1 MTRHAIL
8 TAFTLAA
15 LCLCSAAQAA
25 EPPALVYHCTLD
37 SGQAI
42 TQPEVGAAGQVVRGG
57 FVFVPAVDGANGL
70 TAGGANA
77 TPRTMGGC
85 FKIPAPDVLGVE
97 GTLSFWLKLREHFAL
112 GVPAMPVLL
121 DSVTADGKPASA
133 LRANFDLRALG
144 RTLGFT
150 IGNTRLGAD
159 IAHWRA
165 GDVHHVALTWSKAR
179 GEASLYVDNVLMAR
193 APFKVMTEA
202 AFVGVNSRLDMPG
215 HQPNYAAAIAD
226 LRIWDGA
233 MADFSAT
240 VPPVLTAATEQRYSV
255 QRLEA
260 DRDAGLMGVAWRVEG
275 DAASRVQLVPVG
287 RNALAIQADGVEP
300 KRGIVLRPAQP
311 LPLAETAKWAWI
323 WAHGHTLREI
333 ELELLVR
340 GVDGK
345 ERRMPVNIPRNHGWS
360 RGISA
365 YLGGVREQLPWMR
378 PDRER
383 AHPAGTGW
391 PPPVA
396 LTGLVVSPSFGKGV
410 AYLRDLRIDDTDFM
424 FTPYWRVLDFGDWL
438 GPVGT
443 GTPHLPLSSLVV
455 RGRGEEHRIAF
466 DDYRVPRTIDD
477 FEPLPAG
484 VYTVD
489 VEVRNRYQGGVV
501 FSASEQIDFKPDDIA
516 DCFGRSVELPGA
528 PGTYWLDTTVWNEAG
543 HYVFGRRMQVVVSS
557 PDIKDGGGTTDA
569 FQVEEQA
576 RLSHAGHALIAL
588 DSGQSD
594 HIFDAS
600 AAARVTARI
609 RAPQRPVQKLRC
621 EWTIESAQLSETVQG
636 GQALAIDDHTRE
648 IVIECPTAEVNA
660 CYDLTVRLFDGDV
673 LLDRELLRVG
683 RRVPEPTVGKSETL
697 QDYRQ
702 VLFPGPTV
710 SLGAPHIHHPAR
722 QGARPPTAAEQRR
735 LFEQSLDQAAEVVGT
750 DLALVRVSLRW
761 PDFEPLPGLY
771 CFDLLEQR
779 LALARA
785 KGLRVEVD
793 LVTNR
798 GVNPPWLSYELM
810 RGQYGLERHGTVQK
824 WRYHAGARINSVWAP
839 GYGNAMKAAFQA
851 LSRRLLAHPGVAGYH
866 TWTCEAIWD
875 AYGIISDYSPW
886 ARRAFA
892 AFLRDRRGLS
902 LPQVNTRYGTA
913 WKSWD
918 EAQLPQAELKED
930 GLDLSPA
937 WQDFSAFKQQGVRH
951 GLFDL
956 CVKVLRELGDPRPV
970 FFYHE
975 NFGGNVDEY
984 WADCA
989 RLGAVPMGGVG
1000 NSPTSEYMHHVRAAI
1015 YGGVYSHEPHSAY
1028 FHPSGANAMHIA
1040 DDVLSGTFAAGG
1052 HGGMM
1057 FFYYQPRQVAANPK
1071 LWERVAGHISALRER
1086 GASRLPPFEMAIYLP
1101 CNADRFSGRSF
1112 GSYPHMGM
1120 RLAWEALHRER
1131 LLPGILTRFAP
1142 PETWAGLKLV
1152 CVEDCGIMSQAEIER
1167 LVRHVR
1173 EGGKLFLTSEE
1184 GRRLLTNPDADFAL
1198 LRALGFPE
1206 NHGLDYAAKGRAEIT
1221 LRPPFFTGRKT
1232 LHLRTGAPTADIV
1245 LPEGTEV
1252 LGTFANGRP
1261 GVVMWSLGQ
1270 GEVVA
1275 VLGRLRSYLQ
1285 PGEGSFL
1292 ADLRRWTGI
1301 ARPNLSVT
1309 PNDRRVF
1316 ASVSERDGIQYL
1328 EAFRSGPRTYNR
1340 HQVGVRADEPD
1351 EPLTVRIGLP
1361 RIADGAYN
1369 VRRIGVGAEDLGVKT
1384 AAQLVEGIEVI
1395 LRHSELQIFRIE
1407 PTERRDPHAESR
1419 GTSHGQN

>member
-1 MTRHAIL
+1 MKVGVV
-8 TAFTLAA
+8 FTLAA
-15 LCLCSAAQAA
+15 LCLASDVRAA
-25 EPPALVYHCTLD
+25 EPPALRYHCTLD
-37 SGQAI
+37 SEQAI
-42 TQPEVGAAGQVVRGG
+42 TEPQVGPAGQVVRGG
-57 FVFVPAVDGANGL
+57 FVFVPTVSGANGL
-70 TAGGANA
+70 TAGGADA
-77 TPRTMGGC
+77 SPRTVGGC
-85 FKIPAPDVLGVE
+85 FKIPAPNVLGDE
-97 GTLSFWLKLREHFAL
+97 GTLTFCLKLREHFAL
-112 GVPAMPVLL
+112 GVAAMPVLL
-121 DSVTADGKPASA
+121 DSVTADGKAASA
-133 LRANFDLRALG
+133 LRVNFDLRALG

-165 GDVHHVALTWSKAR
+165 GDVHHVALAWSKAR
-179 GEASLYVDNVLMAR
+179 GEANLYVDNVLMAHAR
-193 APFKVMTEA
+193 FRGMTEA

-215 HQPNYAAAIAD
+215 HQPNYVSALAD

-240 VPPVLTAATEQRYSV
+240 VPPALTAATKQRYSV
-255 QRLEA
+255 QPLDA
-260 DRDAGLMGVAWRVEG
+260 DKDAGLMGVAWGVEG
-275 DAASRVQLVPVG
+275 DAAARVQLVPVG

-311 LPLAETAKWAWI
+311 LSLTETAKWAWI

-345 ERRMPVNIPRNHGWS
+345 ERRIPVNIPRNHGWS

-365 YLGGVREQLPWMR
+365 YLGGVRERLPWMR
-378 PDRER
+378 PNTDK
-383 AHPAGTGW
+383 AHPAGTDW
-391 PPPVA
+391 PPSEA
-396 LTGLVVSPSFGKGV
+396 LTGLVVTPSFGKGV

-424 FTPYWRVLDFGDWL
+424 FTPYWRIFDFGDWL

-443 GTPHLPLSSLVV
+443 GTPQLPLSSLLV

-466 DDYRVPRTIDD
+466 DDYRVPRTIND
-477 FEPLPAG
+477 FEALPAG
-484 VYTVD
+484 NYIVD
-489 VEVRNRYQGGVV
+489 VEVHNRYQGGVV
-501 FSASEQIDFKPDDIA
+501 FAASEQVDFKPDDIA
-516 DCFGRSVELPGA
+516 GCFGRSVELPGA
-528 PGTYWLDTTVWNEAG
+528 PGTYWLDATVWNKAG
-543 HYVFGRRMQVVVSS
+543 HYVFGRRMQVVVSP
-557 PDIKDGGGTTDA
+557 PDIRDGGATADA
-569 FQVEEQA
+569 SKFKEQP
-576 RLSHAGHALIAL
+576 RLNHVGNALIAL
-588 DSGQSD
+588 DTGQPD
-594 HIFDAS
+594 HVFDAP
-600 AAARVTARI
+600 ATARVTARF
-609 RAPQRPVQKLRC
+609 RAPQHPANALRC
-621 EWTIESAQLSETVQG
+621 EWTIESAQLPDPVQG
-636 GQALAIDDHTRE
+636 GQALTTADKAQD
-648 IVIECPTAEVNA
+648 IVVECPAAEVNA
-660 CYDLTVRLFDGDV
+660 CYDLTVRLFDGDI

-683 RRVPEPTVGKSETL
+683 RRVPEPAAGKSGTL
-697 QDYRQ
+697 PDYRQ

-722 QGARPPTAAEQRR
+722 QGAKPPTAAEQAQ
-735 LFEQSLDQAAEVVGT
+735 LFEQSLDQAAEVVGA
-750 DLALVRVSLRW
+750 DLALVRVSMSW

-793 LVTNR
+793 LATNR
-798 GVNPPWLSYELM
+798 GVNPPWLPYELM
-810 RGQYGLERHGTVQK
+810 RGQYGIERHGTLQK
-824 WRYHAGARINSVWAP
+824 WRHHAGARINSVWAP
-839 GYGNAMKAAFQA
+839 AYGRAMKAAFQA
-851 LSRRLLAHPGVAGYH
+851 LGRRLVANPKVAGYH
-866 TWTCEAIWD
+866 TWTCEAVWD

-902 LPQVNTRYGTA
+902 LKEVNTRYGTD

-918 EAQLPQAELKED
+918 EVQLPQAGLKEESK
-930 GLDLSPA
+930 DLSSA
-937 WQDFSAFKQQGVRH
+937 WQDFSAFKQQSVRH

-956 CVKVLRELGDPRPV
+956 CVNVLRQLGDPRPV

-984 WADCA
+984 WSDCA

-1000 NSPTSEYMHHVRAAI
+1000 NAPTGEYMHHVRAAI
-1015 YGGVYSHEPHSAY
+1015 YRGVYSHEPHSAY

-1040 DDVLSGTFAAGG
+1040 GDVFSGTFASGG

-1086 GASRLPPFEMAIYLP
+1086 GASRLPPFDLAIYLP
-1101 CNADRFSGRSF
+1101 CNADRFGGRSF

-1120 RLAWEALHRER
+1120 CLAWEALHRER
-1131 LLPGILTRFAP
+1131 LLPGILTRLAP
-1142 PETWAGLKLV
+1142 PEAWSGLKLV
-1152 CVEDCGIMSQAEIER
+1152 CVEDCTVMSQEQIER

-1173 EGGKLFLTSEE
+1173 EGGKLFLTSSEE

-1206 NHGLDYAAKGRAEIT
+1206 NHGLDYAAKGRAEIA
-1221 LRPPFFTGRKT
+1221 LRPPFFTDRKT
-1232 LHLRTGAPTADIV
+1232 LHLRTGAPKADIV
-1245 LPEGTEV
+1245 LPEGAEV
-1252 LGTFANGRP
+1252 LGTFADGRP
-1261 GVVMWSLGQ
+1261 GVVKWSLGQ

-1275 VLGRLRSYLQ
+1275 VIGKIRSYLQ

-1292 ADLRRWTGI
+1292 ADLRRWSGI

-1316 ASVSERDGIQYL
+1316 ASVSERDGIYYL

-1340 HQVGVRADEPD
+1340 HMVGVRSDEPD
-1351 EPLTVRIGLP
+1351 EPLEVRIGLP
-1361 RIADGAYN
+1361 RIAEGSYH
-1369 VRRIGVGAEDLGVKT
+1369 VRRIGVGAKDLGVKS
-1384 AAQLVEGIEVI
+1384 AAQLVEGISVT
-1395 LRHSELQIFRIE
+1395 LRHSELQIYRTE
-1407 PTERRDPHAESR
+1407 PTERRNPHAES
-1419 GTSHGQN
+1419 Q